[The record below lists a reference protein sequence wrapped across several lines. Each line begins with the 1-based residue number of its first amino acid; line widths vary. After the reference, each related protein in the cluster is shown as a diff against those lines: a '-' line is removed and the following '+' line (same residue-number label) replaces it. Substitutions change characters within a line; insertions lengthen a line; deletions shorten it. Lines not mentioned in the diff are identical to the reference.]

1 RNGVADRVTVINKS
15 SGSLKP
21 GVDLPARGVDVV
33 VTELVDSGLLG
44 ERIIPVLADARARGL
59 LAEGGRVIPQGACV
73 YAAVLQS
80 ETIRKRSRLQPDN
93 TAGLRTRT
101 VGFSVDEPY
110 TCEDLS
116 RLEHKKLTFP
126 TAVLD
131 INFLEIGAVLM
142 APPHPTA
149 PTQQQ
154 QASSSLSVERS
165 GRADAIA
172 VWFDLWLDEER
183 GEHDVVSTR
192 PERCLPGDASGWDAG
207 VYFAS
212 GVELQVGGDAALEAS
227 AGRDCLHLTL
237 NGNEGISTTQSAK
250 PIRRKNPT
258 SGSQVVRE
266 SAPKAARTDN
276 DERHAEHFFL
286 GEMDLARLN
295 DQTFHESYATA
306 VADILAINHRIEA
319 STASA
324 TSTNVAGAAG
334 VPAAGALSSP
344 SASPAYVLD
353 LYGAW
358 SLAGLFVARLELEG
372 GGPATK
378 VLALCGDGE
387 VEIAEAMNALAR
399 ENGLESDRYMAFAVG
414 LIEFASWVA
423 GGGDCEGDPNH
434 GGDTTAS
441 PVTNPTGQDGG
452 SPEHDG
458 REWSVVIASGVVE
471 GSGLLRQG
479 VLGDLELCRRFICAV
494 DSDSAASDNCGE
506 NRYGDGG
513 GGPGA
518 AFVPGSLEVVC
529 QGLQRASLL
538 SENRVLSSPSSAS
551 SEQRDCC
558 RCCGVD
564 VTPVNAFGVAN
575 FRELDLSRAANAAAA
590 TADGI
595 RADPNANP
603 TADTSIHGNKW
614 NDNAS
619 RQNTQSSVETCS
631 TSDAIDHNRDKRERV
646 QQEED
651 EEVFL
656 TKPAVTYKLDL
667 SDVQA
672 GADGCTPRRS
682 AHLPVA
688 RRGTL
693 HAIAYWYRQRLFEP
707 RSNAVAG
714 GGFPHFRQAAVL
726 LDEPVA
732 VDAGQVVDL
741 NVFCT
746 TSQGVVIQVSGIR
759 DGG

>member
-1 RNGVADRVTVINKS
+1 
-15 SGSLKP
+15 
-21 GVDLPARGVDVV
+21 
-33 VTELVDSGLLG
+33 
-44 ERIIPVLADARARGL
+44 
-59 LAEGGRVIPQGACV
+59 
-73 YAAVLQS
+73 
-80 ETIRKRSRLQPDN
+80 
-93 TAGLRTRT
+93 
-101 VGFSVDEPY
+101 
-110 TCEDLS
+110 
-116 RLEHKKLTFP
+116 
-126 TAVLD
+126 
-131 INFLEIGAVLM
+131 M
-142 APPHPTA
+142 
-149 PTQQQ
+149 
-154 QASSSLSVERS
+154 
-165 GRADAIA
+165 
-172 VWFDLWLDEER
+172 
-183 GEHDVVSTR
+183 
-192 PERCLPGDASGWDAG
+192 
-207 VYFAS
+207 
-212 GVELQVGGDAALEAS
+212 GGDAALEAS

-295 DQTFHESYATA
+295 DQTFHESYAAA

-319 STASA
+319 STACAMQPSQSTPHLAPLAGPLIPPLTDRRGAPPQVTADNPVAAPLDDTTFTSEPSPFAAA

-441 PVTNPTGQDGG
+441 PVTTPTGRDVSNSSSLAGGIVSQVKAGALGACCGRSPRDCRCWPRRRRRSRQKHNRATVEDGG

-714 GGFPHFRQAAVL
+714 STGLGERSDASSSVDAGVLDTGPVRGEVRHAGDEGDHTLQCRSGGFPHFRQAAVL